1 MNLHSPERFTRD
13 LKIPAF
19 LLALAGGIGAL
30 VGALMVSPVPTGALD
45 MTSDGPS
52 LPSTL
57 IGLAAAAT
65 AIASARVALKSRYLA
80 ALVVVVGAAAAQA
93 VAILAGGAQPLPV
106 SIANVITLGLL
117 SGSSLLLGVAAIGLR
132 ITRRSTS
139 DLEATALSLR

>member
-1 MNLHSPERFTRD
+1 
-13 LKIPAF
+13 
-19 LLALAGGIGAL
+19 
-30 VGALMVSPVPTGALD
+30 MVSPVPTGALD